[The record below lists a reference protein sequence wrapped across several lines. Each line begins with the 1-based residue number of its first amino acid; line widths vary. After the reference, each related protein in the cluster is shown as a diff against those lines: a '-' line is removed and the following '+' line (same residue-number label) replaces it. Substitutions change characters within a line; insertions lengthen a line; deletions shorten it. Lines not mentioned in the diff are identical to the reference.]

1 MDAAGVA
8 GVACALAFEL
18 LSRGL
23 RAALDAFHAAR
34 ARLFPDEQRAAPGVG
49 PREGASCPISTG
61 VGPREGASWAE
72 EELWVFM
79 LTLLLHQQVPPPTVP
94 PTVFKATRDRALVGT
109 VGDA

>member
-34 ARLFPDEQRAAPGVG
+34 ARLFPDEQRAAPRVG
-49 PREGASCPISTG
+49 PRE
-61 VGPREGASWAE
+61 EASWAE

-79 LTLLLHQQVPPPTVP
+79 LTLLLHHQVPAPTAPPDC
-94 PTVFKATRDRALVGT
+94 PTRVCVKRLATTHSLVG
-109 VGDA
+109 